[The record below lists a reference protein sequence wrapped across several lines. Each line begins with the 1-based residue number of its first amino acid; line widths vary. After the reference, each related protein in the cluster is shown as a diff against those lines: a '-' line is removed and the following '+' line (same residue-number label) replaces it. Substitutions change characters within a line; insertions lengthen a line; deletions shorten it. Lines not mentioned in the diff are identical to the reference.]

1 MSTLHSMLD
10 LYTAFALICLAFGTL
25 AWVQRKCA
33 DWRGRRLP
41 PMRIW

>member
-1 MSTLHSMLD
+1 MNILTNMLD
-10 LYTAFALICLAFGTL
+10 LFTAFALICLALGWL
-25 AWVQRKCA
+25 AWVRRKCA